1 MRRCDIAYEN
11 NLKMEIEEEEENNQL
26 DVEEKVKKIKTRKVK
41 AIKDVKRG
49 LKNKMCRNARIITE
63 GMKT

>member
-11 NLKMEIEEEEENNQL
+11 NLKMEIEEEENNQL

-41 AIKDVKRG
+41 AIKDAKRG
-49 LKNKMCRNARIITE
+49 LKN
-63 GMKT
+63 